1 MPPPSD
7 NQGRS
12 RVGLLTER
20 IRTGARRAFG
30 GEEGADAVTRALE
43 AVDASGQAVP
53 NRYQIREGDDGRFV
67 SCNEASNI
75 ALRVERGLSV
85 SAAAARKQA
94 RGTIFLDG
102 AAQGEPFVD
111 AGRGVINLD
120 HHEGCVRAFT
130 LATCEQAMVLVL
142 KGLDLEGEQWTV
154 WINEPDLDAVLAAWL
169 LLNHRR
175 LAGDRASLRQRV
187 MPLVRLQGVIDAH
200 GFELSGL
207 AALPAELH
215 ERTLATI
222 NRLRSDELALRE
234 AGSWGEVDPL
244 VYTAKLLREIDRT
257 VYAASDFEGLSPL
270 EELGRVRISPR
281 RFAIACRAEA
291 GIYEIEERLREIYGE
306 RLGVVILQKDPGTY
320 TLRQAD
326 PFLPSGLE
334 RLYDRLNLVDTAVR
348 GEQRWGGSADIGG
361 SPRGPGTAL
370 TVDEVLDVCAWVY
383 NPPSGGRRLAVLAA
397 ALAVAAAVVLLAAAA
412 AGGLSPPRLPGLLLG
427 EEGTVDPTGAA
438 VLAVVALALTRLGG
452 RLRRGH
458 FGWRWPRRFGFLALL
473 PVAATAVAAGG
484 GFLVWSSAPASWAA
498 AAGPL
503 VAAVGFE
510 LLLRGVLHGMLVT
523 VFPIMLTT
531 GRRFVSTPNGVAALA
546 SALIVPACLLPPSWI
561 SIPGGPASATALAA
575 LAALVLGLL
584 CGSARERWGSVWAA
598 VVLHL
603 GAVVVVLA
611 ALALR

>member
-1 MPPPSD
+1 MPLPSD
-7 NQGRS
+7 SRGRS

-20 IRTGARRAFG
+20 IRTGARRAFA

-43 AVDASGQAVP
+43 TMGPAGQPVP
-53 NRYQIREGDDGRFV
+53 IRYQIREDEDGRLV
-67 SCNEASNI
+67 SCNEASNL
-75 ALRVERGLSV
+75 ALRVQRGLSV
-85 SAAAARKQA
+85 SAAAARKQP

-102 AAQGEPFVD
+102 VAQGEPFVD
-111 AGRGVINLD
+111 AGRGIVNLD

-142 KGLDLEGEQWTV
+142 KGLDLEGERWTV
-154 WINEPDLDAVLAAWL
+154 WINEPDLDAVLAAWV

-175 LAGDRASLRQRV
+175 VAGNRASLRQRV

-200 GFELSGL
+200 GFELAAL
-207 AALPAELH
+207 AALPADLH
-215 ERTLATI
+215 ERTLDTI
-222 NRLRSDELALRE
+222 NRLRSEELALKA
-234 AGSWGEVDPL
+234 AGSWNEVDPL
-244 VYTAKLLREIDRT
+244 EYTAKLLQEIDRT
-257 VYAASDFEGLSPL
+257 VYVPSDFDGPSPL

-291 GIYEIEERLREIYGE
+291 GIYEIEEQLRGIYGE

-326 PFLPSGLE
+326 PFLPADLE

-383 NPPSGGRRLAVLAA
+383 NPPSAGRRLAVLAA
-397 ALAVAAAVVLLAAAA
+397 ALAMVAAVVALAAAA
-412 AGGLSPPRLPGLLLG
+412 AGRLFPPKLPGLLLDG
-427 EEGTVDPTGAA
+427 QGTVDPTGAV
-438 VLAVVALALTRLGG
+438 VLALVALALTQLG
-452 RLRRGH
+452 RRRRPGH
-458 FGWRWPRRFGFLALL
+458 FGWRWPRRAGFLALL
-473 PVAATAVAAGG
+473 PVATVAVAAGG
-484 GFLVWSSAPASWAA
+484 GCLAWATVPAGWAGVVGSLV
-498 AAGPL
+498 G
-503 VAAVGFE
+503 AVGFE
-510 LLLRGVLHGMLVT
+510 LLLRGVLHGLLVT

-531 GRRFVSTPNGVAALA
+531 GRRFVSIPNGVAALA
-546 SALIVPACLLPPSWI
+546 SAAVMPVCLQPPSWI

-584 CGSARERWGSVWAA
+584 CGSVRERWGSVWAA
-598 VVLHL
+598 VILHL
-603 GAVVVVLA
+603 AAVAVVLA
-611 ALALR
+611 VLALL